1 MGIEYRK
8 VDRLHPD
15 VFIDVLVRSGLS
27 ERRPVNDKD
36 RVSRMLLGSNL
47 IIIAQDEETALIVG
61 VARSVTDF
69 AYCCYL
75 SDLAVDR
82 AHQSRGI
89 GRQLI
94 AETRRTAGPEA
105 MCLLV
110 SAPDSVGFY
119 KAAQMPRQTRAFMFP
134 REK

>member
-1 MGIEYRK
+1 MAIEYRK
-8 VDRLHPD
+8 VDRLDPD
-15 VFIDVLVRSGLS
+15 IFIDVLVRSGLS

-47 IIIAQDEETALIVG
+47 IVVAQDDETARIVG
-61 VARSVTDF
+61 LARSITDY
-69 AYCCYL
+69 AYSCYL

-82 AHQSRGI
+82 EYQDRGI

-94 AETRRTAGPEA
+94 AETRRAAGPEA

-119 KAAQMPRQTRAFMFP
+119 ETIQMPRQTRAFMFP

>member
-1 MGIEYRK
+1 MGIEYQK
-8 VDRLHPD
+8 VDRLD
-15 VFIDVLVRSGLS
+15 LDIFIDVLLRSGLS

-36 RVSRMLLGSNL
+36 RVARMLLGSNL
-47 IIIAQDEETALIVG
+47 IVIARAEETARIVG
-61 VARSVTDF
+61 VARSVTDY

-82 AHQSRGI
+82 AYQGRGI

-94 AETRRTAGPEA
+94 AETRRAAGPEA

-119 KAAQMPRQTRAFMFP
+119 EAVQMPPQTRAFMFP